1 MCGSFAINEVNNW
14 VPRFKQQDQKMKKM
28 KEILEKKENEFKE
41 TEIKYMM
48 ELDKA
53 TDEVLKMKKQAK
65 DLEEIKAQKSTTSD
79 HNYYH
84 DEPLQKKSKFSV
96 NETKEQQG

>member
-1 MCGSFAINEVNNW
+1 
-14 VPRFKQQDQKMKKM
+14 M

-84 DEPLQKKSKFSV
+84 DEPLQKKPKFSID
-96 NETKEQQG
+96 ETKTIVKHMPKCYLEKFLTVSLLYKIVVDQA